1 MTHIQNSH
9 RTERL
14 KDILLVED
22 SPAQAQVFL
31 SYLKAEPYRVHHMV
45 DGESALEYLDQ
56 GSPALILL
64 DLGLPGISGLDVLAE
79 IRHRKVTC
87 PVVIITDQATLDNT
101 VEGLLSGATDFLAK
115 PISATRMRVTV
126 ENILHQQNLERMVDC
141 YQDTFDR
148 KNFHKF
154 VGKSFAMQGVYQTI
168 SSVAPSSA
176 PVFIT
181 GESGTGK
188 ELCAEALHAEG
199 DRCDNRF
206 VALNC
211 AAIPSE
217 LMESEIFGHTKG
229 AFTGATCAR
238 EGAAMRAD
246 GGTLFLDEICEMDPS
261 LQAKLL
267 RFIQTGSFQAVGS
280 NETKS
285 VNIRFICATNRDP
298 LEEVQAGR
306 FREDLYYRLHV
317 VPIKLPSLRE
327 RGEDIT
333 LMARSFLEQYA
344 AEENK
349 AFTRLSVSAEEV
361 LLKYAWPGNVREL
374 QNVVRNAVILNAGET
389 LSQDMLPPRLMQNS
403 IVSIDAASSVTSF
416 NEPTPEEAISEA
428 TANEPGIRPLHEVE
442 REHIERSIAGC
453 GGSIPRAAE
462 ALALSPSTL
471 YRKIQQWTRQPNCQS
486 AKVSS

>member
-1 MTHIQNSH
+1 MTQTINGLQ
-9 RTERL
+9 TDPL

-22 SPAQAQVFL
+22 SPAQAQVFQ
-31 SYLKAEPYRVHHMV
+31 SYLKDGPYRVHHRS
-45 DGESALEYLDQ
+45 DGEAGLEYLDQ
-56 GSPALILL
+56 NPPALMLL
-64 DLGLPGISGLDVLAE
+64 DLGLPGLSGLDVLAE
-79 IRHRKVTC
+79 MARRNISC
-87 PVVIITDQATLDNT
+87 PVVIITDQTTLDNT
-101 VEGLLSGATDFLAK
+101 AEALLSGATDFLAK
-115 PISATRMRVTV
+115 PISADRMRVTV
-126 ENILHQQNLERMVDC
+126 QNILRQHNLERMVDC
-141 YQDTFDR
+141 YQNTFDR
-148 KNFHKF
+148 RNFHKF
-154 VGKSFAMQGVYQTI
+154 VGKSFAMQAVYQTI

-199 DRCDNRF
+199 DRCDSRF

-229 AFTGATCAR
+229 AFTGATSTR

-246 GGTLFLDEICEMDPS
+246 GGTLFLDEICEMDSS

-298 LEEVQAGR
+298 LEEVHAGR

-317 VPIKLPSLRE
+317 VPIHLPSLRE
-327 RGEDIT
+327 RDEDIN
-333 LMARSFLEQYA
+333 LIARSFLEQYA
-344 AEENK
+344 LEENK
-349 AFTRLSVSAEEV
+349 YFKRLSAGVEEV
-361 LLKYAWPGNVREL
+361 FLKYAWGGNVREL
-374 QNVVRNAVILNAGET
+374 QNVVRNAVILNNGET
-389 LSQDMLPPRLMQNS
+389 LTKDMLPPRLLQNN
-403 IVSIDAASSVTSF
+403 IANIDTASSAASF
-416 NEPTPEEAISEA
+416 NEVIPIAEVSETPV
-428 TANEPGIRPLHEVE
+428 NELSIRPLHDVE
-442 REHIERSIAGC
+442 REYIERSIAGC

-486 AKVSS
+486 AKVDS